1 MKSRTWRGPRALVA
15 ASALAMTAAATG
27 PSGRAEAQTVPTVTD
42 PNLGVRTVVSGLDS
56 PIGIAFLGLREMLVL
71 EKDTGRVKHVRDG
84 NVVGIALDLAVN
96 NSSERGLLGIALHP
110 DFAVNRF
117 VYLYW
122 TCAGPHPSDPTMP
135 AQRECDDEPQM
146 GADTG
151 DILALPLLGN
161 RVDRFV
167 WDGSTLAFDR
177 NLIKLRTFQNDATND
192 APNGN
197 HNGGVLRFGA
207 GGKLFTIVGDQGRR
221 GQMQNLAV
229 GPFGP
234 GVPDDQFGGPVPDD
248 AHLTGVTLRLNDDGT
263 APADNPFFA
272 LGAFIG
278 GEVGA
283 NLQKVFA
290 YGVRNGFGLAVDPF
304 SGLLW
309 DQQNGDDSFDEI
321 NLVEAGA
328 NLGWIQV
335 MGPLARVGQ
344 FKGIETTPLYFGL
357 QQNRWPPTNLAD
369 TPADAFSQLFML
381 PGARYTDPRFSW
393 KYAVA
398 PAGIGFLSSAALG
411 LRYLGDLFVGA
422 AVPVPQA
429 GYILRFNLSLNRRAV
444 APTDPRLDDRVADN
458 PRKYDLTESE
468 SLIFGRG
475 FGIGTDIQTG
485 PNGNLFV
492 VSLSRG
498 AVYEVF
504 RR

>member
-1 MKSRTWRGPRALVA
+1 MKSRTWRGPGALVA
-15 ASALAMTAAATG
+15 VSALAMTAVIG
-27 PSGRAEAQTVPTVTD
+27 LGGRAEAQTGPTVID
-42 PNLGVRTVVSGLDS
+42 PNLGVRTVVSGLES
-56 PIGIAFLGLREMLVL
+56 PIGIAFLGPGEMLVL
-71 EKDTGRVKHVRDG
+71 EKDTGRVKHVSDG
-84 NVVGIALDLAVN
+84 GVAVALDLAVN

-110 DFAVNRF
+110 DFASNHF

-122 TCAGPHPSDPTMP
+122 TCAGTHPSDPTMP
-135 AQRECDDEPQM
+135 DQRECDAEPQL

-151 DILALPLLGN
+151 DILAVPLLAN

-167 WDGSTLAFDR
+167 WSGSALAFDR
-177 NLIKLRTFQNDATND
+177 NLIKLRTFQNDATNSG
-192 APNGN
+192 PNGN
-197 HNGGVLRFGA
+197 HNGGVLTFGA
-207 GGKLFTIVGDQGRR
+207 DGKLFMMVGDQGRR
-221 GQMQNLAV
+221 GQSQNLVA

-234 GVPDDQFGGPVPDD
+234 GVPDDQFGGPRPDD
-248 AHLTGVTLRLNDDGT
+248 DHLTGVTLRLNDDGT
-263 APADNPFFA
+263 APTDNPFFA

-290 YGVRNGFGLAVDPF
+290 YGIRNGFGLAVDPI

-328 NLGWIQV
+328 NLGWIQI

-344 FKGIETTPLYFGL
+344 FKGIETSPLYSGL
-357 QQNRWPPTNLAD
+357 QQNRWPPSNLAD
-369 TPADAFSQLFML
+369 TPAEASSRLVRL

-393 KYAVA
+393 KYSVA

-411 LRYLGDLFVGA
+411 PQYQGDLFVGA
-422 AVPVPQA
+422 ALPLPQA
-429 GYILRFNLSLNRRAV
+429 GYLLRFDLSPDRRAL
-444 APTDPRLDDRVADN
+444 APSDPRLNDRVADN
-458 PRKYDLTESE
+458 MRKFDITESE
-468 SLIFGRG
+468 SLFFGGG
-475 FGIGTDIQTG
+475 FGVGTDIKTG

-504 RR
+504 KR